1 MGGHAPSDEGTVF
14 VRSFLKEEI
23 LRYERTRILIRK
35 SKVLYGRIQRRIHRK
50 VLDLGGNR
58 MLRECD
64 LLCKAFEGKLVMTA
78 LQRLKADFFQTGIV
92 IFYHGIGI

>member
-1 MGGHAPSDEGTVF
+1 MGGHAPSDEGTVSF
-14 VRSFLKEEI
+14 GSFLKEEI
-23 LRYERTRILIRK
+23 LRYEGKRILIRK

-50 VLDLGGNR
+50 VLDIGGNG
-58 MLRECD
+58 MLRKGN
-64 LLCKAFEGKLVMTA
+64 LLCETFESELVVTA